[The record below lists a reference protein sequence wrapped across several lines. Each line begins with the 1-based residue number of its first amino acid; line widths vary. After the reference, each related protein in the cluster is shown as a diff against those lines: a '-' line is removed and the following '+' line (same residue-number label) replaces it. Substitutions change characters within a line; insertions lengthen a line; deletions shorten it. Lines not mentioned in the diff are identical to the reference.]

1 MAINKNFVI
10 KNGVEVNTNLLVGD
24 STLNKVGIA
33 TTVPGYT
40 LHIGVGDGARGGIGA
55 TDITVTGI
63 ATIGVANSTSAALS
77 VTGISTFEGLVDANG
92 GVSARTAAVQD
103 LTAQRVVLAGTGGE
117 LEDSANLTFDGS
129 TLTVSGDL
137 DPTNVSIA
145 STLQVA
151 GVSTFLS
158 GVLVSGIGTFESDL
172 ILSGNADFNGNLDV
186 DGTTNLDVVDI
197 DGAVDM
203 ATTLTLGGNADFNG
217 DLDVDGTA
225 NLDVLDVDGASNF
238 GADVVFAG
246 AAANITFDQSTDDL
260 IFDDNAKAIFGS
272 SSDGVEIYHTTAS
285 GGYSAISDTGT
296 GSLIIGS
303 NLLEIKNAALDETQA
318 TFTQNGAVELYHND
332 VKIFQTTGI
341 GITVGLST
349 IQHNGNAAFAGIT
362 TIGGVLQ
369 VNTGIRPDS
378 DEGAYLGDSS
388 HPFSSGHIGEVVIAS
403 GSNDGEIETAS
414 GNLTLDSAGGTVVV
428 DDILSVTG
436 NVDITGDVDINDTT
450 QSTSATTGALK
461 IDGGLG
467 VAKNVNIGGNLT
479 VTGTTTFNGG
489 TITLGDAATDN
500 VVFSADVDSSITPDD
515 DDTYDL
521 GSTSK
526 EWRDLHID
534 GIAHLDNVDAGI
546 ATVGRLNVSGV
557 STFTSS
563 ANFNGLIDANGG
575 AHIDNLRLGVDADND
590 ITTSSGNLTLDSS
603 GGTVEVND
611 NLQVDGQTDLNGDI
625 NLGNATGDTITAT
638 GRFDSDIVPSTD
650 DARDLGS
657 SSLKFKD
664 LFIDGTGHLDSIN
677 AGVATVTSN
686 VNISGITTTARLE
699 ITSTTPILQ
708 FNESDGNPD
717 YRALVEGGQFFVQD
731 TTNGNVTRF
740 NIDTVGRFNI
750 AKDLTVGAGLSITG
764 VTTTGEN
771 LGGFKRLVG
780 AASSTVVS
788 IAVTVAAKTADHR
801 YFGQG
806 SGNGY
811 WLDGVQSPFLTLVPG
826 KLYYFDQSHSTNS
839 GHPLRFYLE
848 QDKANSYS
856 QEITTGGTPGS
867 SGAYTQIGIGT
878 ATNENNHPAV
888 LHYQCSAHAL
898 MGNAVATQSNAIN
911 LPDSGVSTFR
921 GNIMPGTDSQYNI
934 GADGTRFSNIYGDTL
949 YGDGSNLTNLPTQV
963 SIANNADNRVIT
975 GGSGVNLNG
984 EANLTFD
991 GSTLGI
997 TGSIDLSADIDV
1009 DGTANLDVLDVDGAS
1024 NFGADVV
1031 FAGAGS
1037 TNITFDQSVAA
1048 LKFGDQA
1055 RVSVGDGEDFQ
1066 ILHKSNNT
1074 ILNNATGDLRIE
1086 SDRLELNNQA
1096 SNKFYITADDGGGV
1110 QLYHNNVHTLFTT
1123 GIGITVGLTTLQL
1136 NGNAAFAGI
1145 ATVGNILQVN
1155 GRLDA
1160 NSGANI
1166 SGIATIT
1173 AGYLAK
1179 LAQSNGDSG
1188 QANEVPVANGTGG
1201 WNWAPVNTAGA
1212 SDIQGITV
1220 QEEGSNVGTA
1230 GSIKTINFTGTDVT
1244 ASASGQT
1251 ATVNV
1256 SSTIQGISTANQSY
1270 LHDITQTGVTTITSD
1285 AATALNVGS
1294 AATIYANGN
1303 FRTAGVVT
1311 AYGGFDVGAGATAK
1325 IFSNGNANFSGI
1337 VTAGS
1342 GFNIGI
1348 QSAGIVIA
1356 NNVGI
1361 NTLNF
1366 VGSGNSITYFP
1377 ATNTLDVS
1385 IAGSSGGGGGVSET
1399 ETAVSSTSATSTGSF
1414 AKASFR
1420 SASILAQITQ
1430 GSAYQV
1436 GRYLLIHDGTTV
1448 TTIEESAVATGSMLG
1463 TFEGVIN
1470 GSNVEFRVTMSSS
1483 SSATVTTKI
1492 DTISIP

>member
-40 LHIGVGDGARGGIGA
+40 LHIGVGDGARGGIGV

-63 ATIGVANSTSAALS
+63 ATIGVANSTSGALS

-103 LTAQRVVLAGTGGE
+103 LTDNRVVIAGSGGE

-151 GVSTFLS
+151 GIATFLS
-158 GVLVSGIGTFESDL
+158 GIRVSGIATVGVLTVTGGAVVGGDLIVEGDYVVDEISARNLTLTGIATIPTLAVTGIGTFEK
-172 ILSGNADFNGNLDV
+172 
-186 DGTTNLDVVDI
+186 
-197 DGAVDM
+197 
-203 ATTLTLGGNADFNG
+203 LT
-217 DLDVDGTA
+217 V
-225 NLDVLDVDGASNF
+225 
-238 GADVVFAG
+238 
-246 AAANITFDQSTDDL
+246 
-260 IFDDNAKAIFGS
+260 
-272 SSDGVEIYHTTAS
+272 
-285 GGYSAISDTGT
+285 GT
-296 GSLIIGS
+296 GVTLQEHGGVSI
-303 NLLEIKNAALDETQA
+303 
-318 TFTQNGAVELYHND
+318 
-332 VKIFQTTGI
+332 
-341 GITVGLST
+341 
-349 IQHNGNAAFAGIT
+349 AGIT
-362 TIGGVLQ
+362 TANQGVRVNADSGNSSAASATNYFSVGASEDLKIYHNGGTNYIAAPNGDIQ
-369 VNTGIRPDS
+369 IKS
-378 DEGAYLGDSS
+378 DNFQLVSDDSS
-388 HPFSSGHIGEVVIAS
+388 GRAIFLDNSNSRLELGFDGNHDAHYTGSGIDFL
-403 GSNDGEIETAS
+403 N
-414 GNLTLDSAGGTVVV
+414 
-428 DDILSVTG
+428 
-436 NVDITGDVDINDTT
+436 DVDIDDTT
-450 QSTSATTGALK
+450 QSTSTTTGALK
-461 IDGGLG
+461 VDGGVG
-467 VAKNVNIGGNLT
+467 VAKN
-479 VTGTTTFNGG
+479 
-489 TITLGDAATDN
+489 
-500 VVFSADVDSSITPDD
+500 
-515 DDTYDL
+515 
-521 GSTSK
+521 
-526 EWRDLHID
+526 
-534 GIAHLDNVDAGI
+534 
-546 ATVGRLNVSGV
+546 LNVGGETVLQAVRIAGV
-557 STFTSS
+557 STIS
-563 ANFNGLIDANGG
+563 N
-575 AHIDNLRLGVDADND
+575 
-590 ITTSSGNLTLDSS
+590 
-603 GGTVEVND
+603 
-611 NLQVDGQTDLNGDI
+611 
-625 NLGNATGDTITAT
+625 
-638 GRFDSDIVPSTD
+638 
-650 DARDLGS
+650 
-657 SSLKFKD
+657 
-664 LFIDGTGHLDSIN
+664 
-677 AGVATVTSN
+677 N
-686 VNISGITTTARLE
+686 VNIS
-699 ITSTTPILQ
+699 
-708 FNESDGNPD
+708 
-717 YRALVEGGQFFVQD
+717 
-731 TTNGNVTRF
+731 
-740 NIDTVGRFNI
+740 
-750 AKDLTVGAGLSITG
+750 G

-826 KLYYFDQSHSTNS
+826 KLYYFDQSHSTNAN
-839 GHPLRFYLE
+839 HPLRFYIE
-848 QDKANSYS
+848 QDKANAYTT
-856 QEITTGGTPGS
+856 EITTGGTPGS

-878 ATNENNHPAV
+878 ASNENNHPAV
-888 LHYQCSAHAL
+888 LHYQCSSHAL
-898 MGNAVATQSNAIN
+898 MGNAVATQSNAVN
-911 LPDSGVSTFR
+911 LPDSVVTTVR
-921 GNIMPGTDSQYNI
+921 GNLMPGADSSYDI
-934 GADGTRFSNIYGDTL
+934 GSNGVRFQNIYGDTL
-949 YGDGSNLTNLPTQV
+949 YGDGSNLTSLPSQV

-1031 FAGAGS
+1031 FAGAAA
-1037 TNITFDQSVAA
+1037 NITFDQSEDD
-1048 LKFGDQA
+1048 LKFDDAAGAIFGAGADLKI
-1055 RVSVGDGEDFQ
+1055 SSDGTHGILLGNGSGEVKILQGSDNSLKCFPNGAVELFHDGVKMFQ
-1066 ILHKSNNT
+1066 
-1074 ILNNATGDLRIE
+1074 
-1086 SDRLELNNQA
+1086 
-1096 SNKFYITADDGGGV
+1096 
-1110 QLYHNNVHTLFTT
+1110 TT
-1123 GIGITVGLTTLQL
+1123 GAGVTVGLSSIQH
-1136 NGNAAFAGI
+1136 NGNAAFPGITTLGKPGAGSEVI
-1145 ATVGNILQVN
+1145 INNRLTV
-1155 GRLDA
+1155 

-1166 SGIATIT
+1166 TGISTLANAYI
-1173 AGYLAK
+1173 AK
-1179 LAQSNGDSG
+1179 LVQSNGDSG
-1188 QANEVPVANGTGG
+1188 QVNEVPVANGSGG

-1230 GSIKTINFTGTDVT
+1230 GSIKTINFTGTDIT

-1256 SSTIQGISTANQSY
+1256 SSTIQGITTSGTSF

-1285 AATALNVGS
+1285 QAAAFNVGT
-1294 AATIYANGN
+1294 AATIYSNGN
-1303 FRTAGVVT
+1303 VRTTGVIT
-1311 AYGGFDVGAGATAK
+1311 AFGGFDVGAGTTAK

-1399 ETAVSSTSATSTGSF
+1399 STSVSSTSPTSCGSF
-1414 AKASFR
+1414 AKASKR
-1420 SASILAQITQ
+1420 SASVLAQITQ

-1436 GRYLLIHDGTTV
+1436 GRYLVIHDGTTV
-1448 TTIEESAVATGSMLG
+1448 TTVEESAVATGSMLG

-1470 GSNVEFRVTMSSS
+1470 GNDVEFRVTMSSS
-1483 SSATVTTKI
+1483 SSATVITKI
-1492 DTISIP
+1492 DSISS